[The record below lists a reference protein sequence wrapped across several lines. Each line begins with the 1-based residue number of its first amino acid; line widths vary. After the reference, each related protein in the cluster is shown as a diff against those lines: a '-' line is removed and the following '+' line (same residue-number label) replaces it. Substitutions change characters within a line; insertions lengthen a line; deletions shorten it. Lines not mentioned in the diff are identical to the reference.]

1 MSFQRVNYCSKWSHG
16 RRSETGKHLDLYT
29 ALHQSHTDRCGGSP
43 QEYPLIRRQ
52 QPCPIPCPHTHTHTH
67 THIHTHTLRCNCWP
81 SRLAVGP
88 QGEPFRLTGTESKH
102 THTHAH
108 THTHRGSGPRS
119 NNRRWSECVT
129 PQKQLWPFLRAIS
142 LWIRQTEG
150 ESR

>member
-67 THIHTHTLRCNCWP
+67 TYTHTPWGVIADHHAWQSDHRVSLLDWQVLNPNTR
-81 SRLAVGP
+81 
-88 QGEPFRLTGTESKH
+88 
-102 THTHAH
+102 THMH

-129 PQKQLWPFLRAIS
+129 PQKQLWLFLRAIS